1 MAGSYQIPNWGR
13 ATVPTPISPG
23 PVLAPQPPPSGAAMG
38 GVPLGGSGSD
48 LGSGLGF
55 GLPGGYASALTQ
67 FLDPT
72 LMSNSIRE
80 EALRN
85 AQRAGALRGLSVNEP
100 AGAQL
105 ANEFTQAGLNNYRQ
119 MLMNQ
124 IPQFWQMEQQQRNYA
139 DARADRA
146 DEQKWMREQRDWA
159 LEDRRDL
166 ERARD
171 EERRYRDS
179 MAGGS
184 GSGGSGGGGGQ
195 ESGGNPWWRDGQS
208 STGSVSGGPAS
219 GSSWDPRL
227 GSERGIWKAPKE
239 AGTAGVDYQTE
250 TAAQAEERQRQN
262 PRSSL
267 YTGGSASGTT
277 GISAAGVNYDMERS
291 RPNRFAQAG
300 SDMAQGW
307 RY

>member
-1 MAGSYQIPNWGR
+1 MAGYQIPNWGR
-13 ATVPTPISPG
+13 ATVPTQIAPG
-23 PVLAPQPPPSGAAMG
+23 PVVAPQPPPGGAAMG
-38 GVPLGGSGSD
+38 STGSD

-55 GLPGGYASALTQ
+55 NLPGGYASALTQ
-67 FLDPT
+67 FLDPG
-72 LMSNSIRE
+72 LMTNSIRE

-119 MLMNQ
+119 MLMSQ

-184 GSGGSGGGGGQ
+184 GSGGGGGGQ